1 MLAARMTS
9 YARRLGLFSGTMAV
23 VGGIIGSGI
32 FRNPSVV
39 AERVK
44 SAELTLLVW
53 VLGALVALCGA
64 LCFAELGAKKPRAG
78 GGYVYLRDALGPLW
92 GFLYGWALVLI
103 ISTGAIAGTAM
114 TFASY
119 ASTLLHLPASAAKP
133 LALAAIVVL
142 SGINYVGIRPGAI
155 AQNVLTV
162 LKLSGLALLIAIGVF
177 AALPAEAAPAVHA
190 VAAPHGALAVALAI
204 GSALVPVLF
213 SYGGFQ
219 QTNYI
224 AEELIDAERNLPRA
238 LTLGVLLVVVV
249 YLSANFVYLRAL
261 GPQTLALSE
270 APAADVMRLYLGELG
285 GRIIALAITCSTFGA
300 LGLMIMVTPR
310 VYQAMAA
317 DGLFVP
323 TLAVLHPRY
332 RTPGRAIVLQGAWS
346 MVLALSGSYAQLVD
360 YVTFGDWIF
369 FALTAATLFV
379 YRARER
385 RAGINAVGFRM
396 VGYPWVPVL
405 FITGA
410 AYVVVSSVVANPRN
424 ACIGSVL
431 LAAGVPA
438 YFYLKKR
445 AQKPAVAELGQPL

>member
-1 MLAARMTS
+1 MTS

-32 FRNPSVV
+32 FRNPAVV
-39 AERVK
+39 AQRVGT
-44 SAELTLLVW
+44 AQLTLGVW
-53 VLGALVALCGA
+53 VLGAAVALCGA
-64 LCFAELGAKKPRAG
+64 LCFAELGARKPRAG

-119 ASTLLHLPASAAKP
+119 ANTFLRLPASAAKP
-133 LALAAIVVL
+133 LALSAIVAL
-142 SGINYVGIRPGAI
+142 SAVNYVGIRPGAI

-162 LKLSGLALLIAIGVF
+162 LKLSGLALLIGIGLF
-177 AALPAEAAPAVHA
+177 AALPVEPAAPIHT
-190 VAAPHGALAVALAI
+190 VAAPSGSFAIAIAI

-261 GPQTLALSE
+261 GPHALALSE

-300 LGLMIMVTPR
+300 LGLVIMVTPR

-323 TLAVLHPRY
+323 GLAALHPVY
-332 RTPGRAIVLQGAWS
+332 RTPGRAIVVQGVWS

-385 RAGINAVGFRM
+385 REGADARGFRM
-396 VGYPWVPVL
+396 IGYPWVPAL

-410 AYVVVSSVVANPRN
+410 AYVVVSSIVANPRN
-424 ACIGSVL
+424 ACIGVL
-431 LAAGVPA
+431 LIAAGVPA
-438 YFYLKKR
+438 YFYAKK
-445 AQKPAVAELGQPL
+445 AHAKTLAPGLEGPL